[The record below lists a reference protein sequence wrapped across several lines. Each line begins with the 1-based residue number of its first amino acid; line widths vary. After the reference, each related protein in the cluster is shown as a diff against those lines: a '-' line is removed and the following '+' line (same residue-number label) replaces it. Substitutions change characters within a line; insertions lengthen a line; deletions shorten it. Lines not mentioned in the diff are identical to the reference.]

1 MSKKRIILGFI
12 LAAILLYFFLRNI
25 NLVQVWEII
34 RRGSPYWLIFSLAV
48 NIFNYFV
55 RSLRWRYFFLPI
67 KRAGTWNLFSTTV
80 IGFAANTIF
89 PAKIGELVRP
99 YLLGGK
105 ENISRSAAL
114 ATIVVERLFDT
125 LTVLFMLV
133 IYLLFLIQPDQL
145 GPQAKVI
152 LTEMKEAGLV
162 AFAGVIAIVIFLY
175 FLRMKPE
182 PMKKFIRKIEKFL
195 PDRIAHSLDEIL
207 DSFIEGLSILH
218 DPKILFKISYW
229 SVFLWLVIA
238 VGFWAGVRAF
248 VPHFAF
254 QNTFLIMILLAI
266 GVAVPTPG
274 AVGSYHLACKL
285 GLTSFFN
292 VPDAQAGAI
301 AIVAHFITFAP
312 VTLLGVIFIW
322 HEGLTAK
329 KLTTIAEK
337 AEATLHHHDETTG
350 TPK

>member
-1 MSKKRIILGFI
+1 MHKKRALIGFV
-12 LAAILLYFFLRNI
+12 LAAILIYFFFRNI
-25 NLVQVWEII
+25 NLVEVWNII
-34 RRGSPYWLIFSLAV
+34 RTGSPYWLIFSLVV
-48 NIFNYFV
+48 NILNYFI
-55 RSLRWRYFFLPI
+55 RSLRWRYFLLPL
-67 KRAGTWNLFSTTV
+67 KRCKTWNLFSTTV

-125 LTVLFMLV
+125 MTVLFMLV

-145 GPQAKVI
+145 SPQAKVV
-152 LTEMKEAGLV
+152 LDELKQAGLL
-162 AFAGVIAIVIFLY
+162 AFAAVIGIVIFLY

-182 PMKKFIRKIEKFL
+182 PMKKFIRKIEKIL
-195 PDRIAHSLDEIL
+195 PDRVAHSLDDIL

-218 DPKILFKISYW
+218 DPKILFTISYW
-229 SVFLWLVIA
+229 SIFLWMVIA

-248 VPHFAF
+248 VPTFAF

-266 GVAVPTPG
+266 GVAIPTPG

-301 AIVAHFITFAP
+301 AIVAHFITFVP
-312 VTLLGVIFIW
+312 VTILGIIFLW
-322 HEGLTAK
+322 QEGLSAK
-329 KLTTIAEK
+329 KLTKIAEK
-337 AEATLHHHDETTG
+337 AEATLHHHQQNSE
-350 TPK
+350 

>member
-1 MSKKRIILGFI
+1 MSKKRVLIGFI

-25 NLVQVWEII
+25 NLLQVWDII
-34 RRGSPYWLIFSLAV
+34 RSGSPYWLLFSVAI

-55 RSLRWRYFFLPI
+55 RSLRWRYFLLPI
-67 KRAGTWNLFSTTV
+67 KRTGTWNLFSTTV

-105 ENISRSAAL
+105 EHISRSAAL

-125 LTVLFMLV
+125 MTVLLMLV

-145 GPQAKVI
+145 SPQAKVV
-152 LTEMKEAGLV
+152 LGELEQAGIV
-162 AFAGVIAIVIFLY
+162 AFAAVIGIVIFLY
-175 FLRMKPE
+175 FLSMKPA
-182 PMKKFIRKIEKFL
+182 PMKKFIRKIERIL
-195 PDRIAHSLDEIL
+195 PDRIAHSLDEVL
-207 DSFIEGLSILH
+207 DSFIQGLSILH
-218 DPKILFKISYW
+218 DPKILITISYW
-229 SVFLWLVIA
+229 SIFLWMVIA

-248 VPHFAF
+248 IPEFAF

-266 GVAVPTPG
+266 GVAIPTPG
-274 AVGSYHLACKL
+274 AVGSYHLACKI
-285 GLTSFFN
+285 GLASFFS

-301 AIVAHFITFAP
+301 AIVAHFITFVP
-312 VTLLGVIFIW
+312 VTILGIIFLW
-322 HEGLTAK
+322 QEGLSAK

-337 AEATLHHHDETTG
+337 AEATLHHHE
-350 TPK
+350 PESK

>member
-1 MSKKRIILGFI
+1 MNKKRALLGIF
-12 LAAILLYFFLRNI
+12 LAAIFLYFFLRNI
-25 NLVQVWEII
+25 DLRQVWSII
-34 RRGSPYWLIFSLAV
+34 RQGSLAWLLFSLCV

-55 RSLRWRYFFLPI
+55 RSLRWRYFLLPI
-67 KRAGTWNLFSTTV
+67 KRCKTWNLFYTTV

-99 YLLGGK
+99 YLLGGR

-114 ATIVVERLFDT
+114 ATIVVERVFDT

-133 IYLLFLIQPDQL
+133 VYLLFLIEPDQL
-145 GPQAKVI
+145 SPQAKIV
-152 LTEMKEAGLV
+152 LTQMKEAGLL
-162 AFAGVIAIVIFLY
+162 AFAVVIGVVIFLY
-175 FLRMKPE
+175 FLRLKPDTV
-182 PMKKFIRKIEKFL
+182 KRFIRTIERFL
-195 PDRIAHSLDEIL
+195 PDRIRHSLDDVL

-218 DPKILFKISYW
+218 DPKILFTITGW
-229 SVFLWLVIA
+229 SLFLWLVIA

-248 VPHFAF
+248 VPQFAF

-266 GVAVPTPG
+266 GVAIPTPG

-301 AIVAHFITFAP
+301 AIVAHFITFVP
-312 VTLLGVIFIW
+312 VTILGVIFLW
-322 HEGLTAK
+322 HEGLSAK
-329 KLTTIAEK
+329 KLTSIAEK
-337 AEATLHHHDETTG
+337 AEETLHHHDQSEG
-350 TPK
+350 

>member
-1 MSKKRIILGFI
+1 LLPLKRC
-12 LAAILLYFFLRNI
+12 
-25 NLVQVWEII
+25 
-34 RRGSPYWLIFSLAV
+34 
-48 NIFNYFV
+48 
-55 RSLRWRYFFLPI
+55 
-67 KRAGTWNLFSTTV
+67 KTWNLFSTTV

-125 LTVLFMLV
+125 MTVLFMLV

-145 GPQAKVI
+145 SPQAKVV
-152 LTEMKEAGLV
+152 LDELKQAGLL
-162 AFAGVIAIVIFLY
+162 AFAAVIGIVIFLY

-182 PMKKFIRKIEKFL
+182 PMKKFIRKIEKIL
-195 PDRIAHSLDEIL
+195 PDRVAHSLDDIL

-218 DPKILFKISYW
+218 DPKILFTISYW
-229 SVFLWLVIA
+229 SIFLWMVIA

-248 VPHFAF
+248 VPTFAF

-266 GVAVPTPG
+266 GVAIPTPG

-301 AIVAHFITFAP
+301 AIVAHFITFVP
-312 VTLLGVIFIW
+312 VTILGIIFLW
-322 HEGLTAK
+322 QEGLSAK
-329 KLTTIAEK
+329 KLTKIAEK
-337 AEATLHHHDETTG
+337 AEATLHHHQQNSE
-350 TPK
+350 

>member
-1 MSKKRIILGFI
+1 MNKKRVLIGFI
-12 LAAILLYFFLRNI
+12 LAAILLYFFLKNV
-25 NLVQVWEII
+25 NLRQVWEII
-34 RRGSPYWLIFSLAV
+34 QRGSPTWLIISLAV
-48 NIFNYFV
+48 NILNYFV
-55 RSLRWRYFFLPI
+55 RSLRWRYFLLPI
-67 KRAGTWNLFSTTV
+67 KRCGTWNLFSTTV

-133 IYLLFLIQPDQL
+133 IYLLFLIQPNQL
-145 GPQAKVI
+145 SSQAQVV
-152 LTEMKEAGLV
+152 LTEMKQAGLL
-162 AFAGVIAIVIFLY
+162 AFAGVIGIAVFLY
-175 FLRMKPE
+175 FLSLKPK
-182 PMKKFIRKIEKFL
+182 PMKRFIRKIERFL
-195 PDRIAHSLDEIL
+195 PARIRHSVDDIL

-218 DPKILFKISYW
+218 DPRILLTITCW
-229 SVFLWLVIA
+229 SAFLWLVIA

-248 VPHFAF
+248 IPEFAF

-285 GLTSFFN
+285 GLTSFFG
-292 VPDAQAGAI
+292 VPDSQAGAI

-312 VTLLGVIFIW
+312 VTILGVIFLW
-322 HEGLTAK
+322 KEGLTAK

-337 AEATLHHHDETTG
+337 AEATLHHHNNA
-350 TPK
+350 KHL